1 MAAVLTGQQ
10 SIRYVGIKCWEL
22 TRISTLCMHNKVGK
36 ERLENWKVE
45 EAEEIGVGRK
55 EEEKETDRGRAE

>member
-1 MAAVLTGQQ
+1 
-10 SIRYVGIKCWEL
+10 
-22 TRISTLCMHNKVGK
+22 MHNKVGK